1 MPAEGF
7 IALAP
12 GTPHFV
18 SVDEEMVVQLNNLSR
33 LPQEKRT

>member
-1 MPAEGF
+1 MDANSFGE
-7 IALAP
+7 P

-18 SVDEEMVVQLNNLSR
+18 SGGPESVVQLDNLCR